1 MDTII
6 NMITTIIMSIKITI
20 IMIIMIIVMKD
31 TIMDPIVL
39 TMEAMQFL
47 QQIQYVRLIVI

>member
-6 NMITTIIMSIKITI
+6 NMITTIIMSIKVAI
-20 IMIIMIIVMKD
+20 IILMKD
-31 TIMDPIVL
+31 TIMDLIVL